1 MRLIRVMMAVVI
13 LSMLAGVFSQ
23 TAWAGPVSVGIAI
36 GVPAPVV
43 VYPAP
48 VYYPPA
54 YAYGPPP
61 TDPGS
66 SSIPVR
72 DIGTTGTTTM
82 GTTIDTAGTAITAG
96 RLRRA
101 GRARTFI
108 IVPG

>member
-61 TDPGS
+61 YGPGVVLYS
-66 SSIPVR
+66 GPGYWYHGHYYHGHHHR
-72 DIGTTGTTTM
+72 H
-82 GTTIDTAGTAITAG
+82 G
-96 RLRRA
+96 RHGYH
-101 GRARTFI
+101 GR
-108 IVPG
+108 